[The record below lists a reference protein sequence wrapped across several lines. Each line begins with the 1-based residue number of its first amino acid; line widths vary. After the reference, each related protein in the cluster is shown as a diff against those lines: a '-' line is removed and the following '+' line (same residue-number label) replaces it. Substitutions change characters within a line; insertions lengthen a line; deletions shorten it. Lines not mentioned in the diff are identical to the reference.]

1 MNPQWNFAKGL
12 WLGKDCRAEVLL
24 QSSIEGSSF
33 AAVIVVQDNNFFRL
47 ETFGNINIPTNQYW
61 TKYELLKLSFGIS
74 RSSVWARQSK
84 EISFGGSQGN
94 SHWCS
99 YLEKFT
105 NGNNLIPLIIESLT
119 FNLASHWIR
128 HRILEEKF
136 WIAWPMAINYLHF
149 PQAAE

>member
-12 WLGKDCRAEVLL
+12 WLGKDCRAEVLF

-99 YLEKFT
+99 YLEKIT
-105 NGNNLIPLIIESLT
+105 NGNNLIPLKIEYLT
-119 FNLASHWIR
+119 FDLASHWIR
-128 HRILEEKF
+128 HRILEE
-136 WIAWPMAINYLHF
+136 IIILAWPMAINYLRW
-149 PQAAE
+149 